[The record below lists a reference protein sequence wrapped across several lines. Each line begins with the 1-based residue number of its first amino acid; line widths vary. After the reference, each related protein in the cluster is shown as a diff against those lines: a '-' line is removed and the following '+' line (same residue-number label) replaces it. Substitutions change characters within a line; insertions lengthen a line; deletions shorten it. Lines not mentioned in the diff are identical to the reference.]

1 MVSGFLPFGVS
12 GIKPSTVTAFPLSCV
27 KSDVWVCW
35 LSGTR
40 LNSSFEPD
48 TRSASFWS
56 SETRVPMATITDCFV
71 VNPFFVIAYCSI
83 VTVLPGFKVTVAN
96 PLFRLTS
103 TESTP
108 LTLFK
113 ATRTAW
119 AQTAQSIPKT
129 VISTRLN
136 SAWAELAISIS
147 ANTINNFISSSSVL
161 SVLEKEICDV
171 DCHPN
176 SLSG

>member
-1 MVSGFLPFGVS
+1 
-12 GIKPSTVTAFPLSCV
+12 
-27 KSDVWVCW
+27 
-35 LSGTR
+35 
-40 LNSSFEPD
+40 
-48 TRSASFWS
+48 
-56 SETRVPMATITDCFV
+56 MATITDCFV
-71 VNPFFVIAYCSI
+71 VNPFFVIACCNCSI

-161 SVLEKEICDV
+161 SMLEKEICDV
-171 DCHPN
+171 DCHSN